1 MSARPCLQAIADLS
15 RNSESLP
22 QLSVPDVGVF
32 ALGSQFAVIGN
43 DILHS
48 KKSSLIE
55 VALEHLR
62 TFKLALDSI

>member
-1 MSARPCLQAIADLS
+1 MADLS

-43 DILHS
+43 DILYS
-48 KKSSLIE
+48 KQSSLIE

-62 TFKLALDSI
+62 TFKQALDSI